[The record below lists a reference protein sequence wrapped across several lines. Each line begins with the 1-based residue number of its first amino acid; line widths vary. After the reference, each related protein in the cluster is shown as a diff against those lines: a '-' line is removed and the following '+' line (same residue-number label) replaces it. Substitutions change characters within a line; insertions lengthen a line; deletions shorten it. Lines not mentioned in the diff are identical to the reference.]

1 VITFGFGRNIIRTL
15 RASYTG
21 ILLVLRRLQNLA
33 RSERRCSIHI
43 LVKIGVD
50 LRALR
55 EPRSPSKIKHGDLMR
70 RLLATMSNGATGLAP
85 ALLALA
91 LVPLPSDVA
100 LSDPSGA
107 EPSAPAMPSAPAC
120 SSNDV
125 VVFQADPSPGSEPPC
140 EAAPRTPGEIA
151 EARVYVIETASPGY
165 TMTLQGAELAIG
177 RLHPEFVVR
186 LANATREARNAGLPF
201 AGVFSA
207 YRPPA
212 FGVGGF
218 SDKFNSL
225 HTYGL
230 AVDMHGIG
238 RPGSPEAQL
247 WHEIAARNGVV
258 CPYGPRDRAE
268 WNHCQP
274 TRVKIILAENPLR
287 ETVSAAG
294 PYDLE
299 SMFEAGNSM
308 IASMASAADSLSTTI
323 PIPIGKVEAA
333 GMGLKPTSRVVA
345 NRRAKRYL
353 RVAMGRAATK
363 LMRDAKLGARVRA
376 GGAPIV
382 TVGEARRKAKSGART
397 ISSPRGQGG
406 RHVSG

>member
-1 VITFGFGRNIIRTL
+1 
-15 RASYTG
+15 
-21 ILLVLRRLQNLA
+21 
-33 RSERRCSIHI
+33 
-43 LVKIGVD
+43 
-50 LRALR
+50 
-55 EPRSPSKIKHGDLMR
+55 
-70 RLLATMSNGATGLAP
+70 MSNGATGLAP

-91 LVPLPSDVA
+91 MVPLPSDVA

-120 SSNDV
+120 GSNDV
-125 VVFQADPSPGSEPPC
+125 VVFQADPSPGSEPSC

-186 LANATREARNAGLPF
+186 LASATREARNAGLPF

-238 RPGSPEAQL
+238 KPGSPEAQL

-258 CPYGPRDRAE
+258 CPYGPRDRSE

-294 PYDLE
+294 PYDVE

-308 IASMASAADSLSTTI
+308 IASMASAADSLSTS
-323 PIPIGKVEAA
+323 PMPVGKAEAA
-333 GMGLKPTSRVVA
+333 GTGRKATSRVVA
-345 NRRAKRYL
+345 NRRAKQNS
-353 RVAMGRAATK
+353 RVAMGRVATRS
-363 LMRDAKLGARVRA
+363 MRPAKLGARVRT
-376 GGAPIV
+376 GGAPV
-382 TVGEARRKAKSGART
+382 AAVEEGRRKSKSGART
-397 ISSPRGQGG
+397 VSGSRAQGG
-406 RHVSG
+406 RHVNG

>member
-91 LVPLPSDVA
+91 MVPLPSDVA

-287 ETVSAAG
+287 ETVSAGG
-294 PYDLE
+294 PHDLE

-308 IASMASAADSLSTTI
+308 ICIGFGQTPSSSRVGGAIGRAQRPWLETGLGKRRDCVLRLK
-323 PIPIGKVEAA
+323 PIGWQIVDDRAPA
-333 GMGLKPTSRVVA
+333 TRGRQLCHPVPSISGL
-345 NRRAKRYL
+345 
-353 RVAMGRAATK
+353 
-363 LMRDAKLGARVRA
+363 
-376 GGAPIV
+376 
-382 TVGEARRKAKSGART
+382 T
-397 ISSPRGQGG
+397 ISCPGSPPP
-406 RHVSG
+406 SS